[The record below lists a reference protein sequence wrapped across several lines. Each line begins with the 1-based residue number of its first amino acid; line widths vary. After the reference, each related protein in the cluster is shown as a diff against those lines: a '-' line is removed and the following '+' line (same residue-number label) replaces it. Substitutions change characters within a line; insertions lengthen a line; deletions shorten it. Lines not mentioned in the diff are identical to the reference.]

1 MTGLNKGERMAIV
14 RGILHVLVALI
25 IASNASAASS
35 DDRLATL
42 ERKLAA
48 LEHRLE
54 LQEDVEKVRVLA
66 FSYAYYMDNVLY
78 DQVKAL
84 LSKNIESCEISGYGV
99 FLGHKGCVRMW
110 TDLIGKPLGADKN
123 QLAFGRIAK
132 HYMLKDVITV
142 APDGNSAKG
151 RFDYLSMGGA
161 FGQPE
166 RTGSQIGIYNLSFLK
181 EEGVWK
187 ISKFAVMFDTINY
200 NQRDWA
206 TNPAIRCPNPA
217 VAPDAPATPYHPFP
231 ETGVIPFHYPN
242 PVTGQPIQQ
251 PITDTR
257 YWIGNWPG
265 EFGKKCGKREPGDP
279 EPTAA
284 ASGDRGSTGSP

>member
-1 MTGLNKGERMAIV
+1 MR
-14 RGILHVLVALI
+14 
-25 IASNASAASS
+25 IARVVSAFMMLATASSFAAST
-35 DDRLATL
+35 DERLAALEQKLATL
-42 ERKLAA
+42 E
-48 LEHRLE
+48 HRLL

-66 FSYAYYMDNVLY
+66 FSYGYYMDNVLY

-84 LSKNIESCEISGYGV
+84 LSKNIESCEVSGYGV

-123 QLAFGRIAK
+123 QLAFGRLAK

-142 APDGNSAKG
+142 APDGKSAKG

-161 FGQPE
+161 FERPE
-166 RTGSQIGIYNLSFLK
+166 RTGSQIGIYNMSFVK
-181 EEGVWK
+181 EDGVWK
-187 ISKFAVMFDTINY
+187 ISKFWVAFDTINY

-206 TNPAIRCPNPA
+206 TNPAIRCPNPD
-217 VAPDAPATPYHPFP
+217 VAPDAPGTFYHPFP
-231 ETGVIPFHYPN
+231 ETGVIAFHYPN

-251 PITDTR
+251 PVTDTR

-265 EFGKKCGKREPGDP
+265 EFGKKCGQRETDLQP
-279 EPTAA
+279 PTQ
-284 ASGDRGSTGSP
+284 